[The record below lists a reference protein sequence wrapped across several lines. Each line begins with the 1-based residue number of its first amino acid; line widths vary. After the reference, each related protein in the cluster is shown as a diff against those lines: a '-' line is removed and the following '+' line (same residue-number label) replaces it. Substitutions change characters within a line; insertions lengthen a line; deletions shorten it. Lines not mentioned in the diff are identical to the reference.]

1 MDYRE
6 DLFETLISE
15 KPEIAMKRKKCSETL
30 KALKEAMTELDS
42 LPQELAQQG
51 ATTNGKISLLY
62 SLLFYILCLLC
73 IND

>member
-1 MDYRE
+1 MYYRE

-15 KPEIAMKRKKCSETL
+15 KPEIAMKRKKCSEAL

-51 ATTNGKISLLY
+51 ATTNGKIASFIHFY
-62 SLLFYILCLLC
+62 FVLFVY
-73 IND
+73 